1 MKVQMKEMLTIF
13 CSVFI
18 MSFFAHVI
26 SAEKTEHR
34 LPLDVHHSYQY
45 RDDLDG
51 LMKRRYL
58 RVLTTLNKTNF
69 FILEGHF
76 FGYEYELLKGY
87 EASLNKKI
95 KKKELGVVFEFI
107 PVARDQLISKLIN
120 GYGDIAAAGLTITA
134 ERSKKVAFTAPYLN
148 GIDEL
153 LVTHKDAAPILE
165 PGDIAGK
172 EILVRASSSY
182 FDSLKSLNDKLADS
196 GKAPVKIK
204 KADETLETEDILELV
219 NSGAVA
225 MTLCDS
231 HLAKI
236 WSGTLKNLK
245 VHEDVKLRSGGHLA
259 WMVRKENLKLKA
271 SLDTYLK
278 SRKKGTKL
286 GNIYFNRYFKKNPWI
301 KNPLKSEESDKI
313 RKYKGLFQK
322 YAAKYEFDWIL
333 VLALAYQESGL
344 DQNKKNPSGATGIMQ
359 ILPSTAKSKPIGIK
373 NISSAEN
380 NIHAGVKYLSYL
392 RDNYFNDEA
401 IRPRDR
407 IRLAIAAYNAGPAK
421 IRKARATAQKMGL
434 NPNEWFRNVEL
445 AVLKTVGQETVRY
458 VSNINKYYIVYR
470 MDLREKVADKS
481 LKSSK

>member
-1 MKVQMKEMLTIF
+1 
-13 CSVFI
+13 
-18 MSFFAHVI
+18 
-26 SAEKTEHR
+26 
-34 LPLDVHHSYQY
+34 
-45 RDDLDG
+45 
-51 LMKRRYL
+51 
-58 RVLTTLNKTNF
+58 
-69 FILEGHF
+69 
-76 FGYEYELLKGY
+76 
-87 EASLNKKI
+87 
-95 KKKELGVVFEFI
+95 
-107 PVARDQLISKLIN
+107 
-120 GYGDIAAAGLTITA
+120 
-134 ERSKKVAFTAPYLN
+134 
-148 GIDEL
+148 
-153 LVTHKDAAPILE
+153 
-165 PGDIAGK
+165 
-172 EILVRASSSY
+172 
-182 FDSLKSLNDKLADS
+182 
-196 GKAPVKIK
+196 
-204 KADETLETEDILELV
+204 LV

-245 VHEDVKLRSGGHLA
+245 VHENIKLRSGGQLA

-301 KNPLKSEESDKI
+301 KNPLKSGESDKI
-313 RKYKGLFQK
+313 RKYKGFFQK

-392 RDNYFNDEA
+392 RDNYFNDKA

-421 IRKARATAQKMGL
+421 IRKARATAKKMGL

-445 AVLKTVGQETVRY
+445 AVLKTVGQETVRF

-470 MDLREKVADKS
+470 MDLGEKRGF
-481 LKSSK
+481 